1 MYAGFRARRHGGK
14 HLERRQARERPGHLE
29 APVVVEGVVVEV
41 ELVERRH
48 AGQGGGN
55 DQTALIAQAR
65 VAANTQVKTGLKR
78 LK

>member
-65 VAANTQVKTGLKR
+65 VAANTQVKTRLKR